1 MLVGVG
7 VRFGGQPM
15 RTFGGAT
22 AGSIERQRWSQSGAM
37 RNLSTADTGIRPSG
51 RPYGHTAPS
60 SWHLPTSGGAMRAFR
75 TIDGTGTLTG
85 SGAAGQNLTAT
96 LTGTGALT
104 AAAQLVVQILATLT
118 GSGSLAVNVNA
129 ILQVA
134 ATLTGTG
141 SLTGSSTALA
151 HLAATLTGTGALTA
165 PGYATGAMAATIS
178 NAASGGELTANEVA
192 AAVWSTGT
200 VHAPGTIGH
209 AVNLVRQLL
218 ANKTITDPTTGVQTF
233 YDDDDVTELLAG
245 ALWQDAAGTIEYAGA
260 GAERRDRL
268 Q

>member
-1 MLVGVG
+1 
-7 VRFGGQPM
+7 
-15 RTFGGAT
+15 
-22 AGSIERQRWSQSGAM
+22 
-37 RNLSTADTGIRPSG
+37 
-51 RPYGHTAPS
+51 
-60 SWHLPTSGGAMRAFR
+60 
-75 TIDGTGTLTG
+75 
-85 SGAAGQNLTAT
+85 
-96 LTGTGALT
+96 
-104 AAAQLVVQILATLT
+104 
-118 GSGSLAVNVNA
+118 
-129 ILQVA
+129 
-134 ATLTGTG
+134 
-141 SLTGSSTALA
+141 
-151 HLAATLTGTGALTA
+151 
-165 PGYATGAMAATIS
+165 MAATIS

>member
-85 SGAAGQNLTAT
+85 SGAAGQNLT
-96 LTGTGALT
+96 
-104 AAAQLVVQILATLT
+104 
-118 GSGSLAVNVNA
+118 
-129 ILQVA
+129 
-134 ATLTGTG
+134 
-141 SLTGSSTALA
+141 
-151 HLAATLTGTGALTA
+151 ATLTGTGALTA

>member
-60 SWHLPTSGGAMRAFR
+60 SWHLPTIGGAMRAFR

-85 SGAAGQNLTAT
+85 SGAAGQNLT
-96 LTGTGALT
+96 
-104 AAAQLVVQILATLT
+104 
-118 GSGSLAVNVNA
+118 
-129 ILQVA
+129 
-134 ATLTGTG
+134 
-141 SLTGSSTALA
+141 
-151 HLAATLTGTGALTA
+151 ATLTGTGALTA